1 MNISDSAFLSINQ
14 VQDQYLSSSKTGQQL
29 SNLSGNGI
37 SFDEAL
43 ENAKS
48 GQTEIKF
55 SKHAAGRMSERNME
69 LTDDQMTRL
78 NDAKNQASQ
87 KGINESLI
95 MLDQMAFIVN
105 VPNNT
110 VVTALDSNDNS
121 QKVFT
126 NIDGAVIA

>member
-14 VQDQYLSSSKTGQQL
+14 VQDQYFSSSKTGQQL

>member
-69 LTDDQMTRL
+69 LTEDQMIRL